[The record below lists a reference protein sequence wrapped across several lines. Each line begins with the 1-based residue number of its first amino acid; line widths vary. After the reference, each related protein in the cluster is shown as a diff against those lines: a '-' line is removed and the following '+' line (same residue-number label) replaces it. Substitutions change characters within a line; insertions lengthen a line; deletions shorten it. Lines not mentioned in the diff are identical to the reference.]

1 MKLSKI
7 ILAAAVGSI
16 VLSSCTN
23 PKNAGK
29 LKNESDSMSYA
40 FGYNIGTSLAEN
52 MKQFPGGDSVVNKDI
67 MIAGFINALE
77 KDSTHAKMTADEA
90 MKILQDYMQKQQL
103 VKMKDEADAYQKAKV
118 GNDKYMKNK
127 AKEPGMV
134 ELKNEKS
141 PNDPGVLLNVTTKGT
156 GAAIKSTDFVY
167 VNYVG
172 KLTDGTVFDATTG
185 KEPAL
190 FPVKGVIPG
199 FSQALQQ
206 LSVGSKATIVIPS
219 ELAYGREA
227 VGDGKVPANSIL
239 TFEVEILKTFPN
251 EQAAMAFAKSQRSK
265 AEAAPGAP
273 GAPGAPAGEPQR

>member
-1 MKLSKI
+1 
-7 ILAAAVGSI
+7 
-16 VLSSCTN
+16 
-23 PKNAGK
+23 
-29 LKNESDSMSYA
+29 
-40 FGYNIGTSLAEN
+40 
-52 MKQFPGGDSVVNKDI
+52 
-67 MIAGFINALE
+67 
-77 KDSTHAKMTADEA
+77 
-90 MKILQDYMQKQQL
+90 
-103 VKMKDEADAYQKAKV
+103 
-118 GNDKYMKNK
+118 MKNK

-239 TFEVEILKTFPN
+239 TFEVEILKLSLTNKPQWHLLKVN
-251 EQAAMAFAKSQRSK
+251 AAKQRQLLVLPLELQLVNLRDNFNK
-265 AEAAPGAP
+265 ANNRI
-273 GAPGAPAGEPQR
+273 PAQVGIFTSIP